1 MHVDNPSSVLFRVVQ
16 CSKRVSPA
24 KIYHKM
30 LLPRV
35 VMDTGRVESINWR
48 WSLRRVSY
56 RDYTQRN
63 YFVWKFQEFLYAIH
77 SIFKWIDRSP
87 HLSLIHISEPTRL
100 G

>member
-1 MHVDNPSSVLFRVVQ
+1 
-16 CSKRVSPA
+16 
-24 KIYHKM
+24 
-30 LLPRV
+30 
-35 VMDTGRVESINWR
+35 MDTGRVESINWR

-87 HLSLIHISEPTRL
+87 HCPEPSRCRSKQYVL
-100 G
+100 GGGGTVKHP